1 MLFGCQEDESHKSN
15 ALKSATNLLKTK
27 LTAFGKC

>member
-1 MLFGCQEDESHKSN
+1 MLFGCQEDESQLQKP
-15 ALKSATNLLKTK
+15 KTATNLLKTK